1 MKQQRLIAITIF
13 LTCLF
18 NFPILSLFNKAN
30 FILGIPIIYVYVF
43 TVWLVGIIVVAVI
56 AESKNVEDTTEHE

>member
-30 FILGIPIIYVYVF
+30 FVFGIPIIYVYVF